1 MKAKRPTA
9 ETAKTNDDSD
19 TDTQQQATNPTPQ
32 ELQRIGEIAR
42 ELNSIQERQA
52 QLIQELRDLLPD
64 QDPEGV
70 EWIYPEIRN

>member
-9 ETAKTNDDSD
+9 KTANTNDDSD
-19 TDTQQQATNPTPQ
+19 TGTQQQATHPAPQ

>member
-19 TDTQQQATNPTPQ
+19 TDTQQQATHLTTQ

-70 EWIYPEIRN
+70 EWIYPETRN